1 LKKLFI
7 RDLDGLINEL
17 KLYENENDMWKVEGD
32 ITNTAGNLCLHLVGN
47 LQHFIG
53 KELGKTDYVRVWER
67 EFSLKNVSRQTLIK
81 QVEEAKEISI
91 KNP

>member
-1 LKKLFI
+1 MKKLFI